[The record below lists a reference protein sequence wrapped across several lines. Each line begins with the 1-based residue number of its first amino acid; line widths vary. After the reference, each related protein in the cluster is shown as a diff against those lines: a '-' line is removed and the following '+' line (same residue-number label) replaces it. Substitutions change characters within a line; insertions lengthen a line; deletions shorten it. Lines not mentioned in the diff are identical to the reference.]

1 MRLITHLTPLLA
13 AASTVDAFL
22 LLRPHA
28 VTIRSS
34 TSSCCTSRQEQ
45 GLPCSLQR
53 AVKILLAKEDGGD
66 AKDSSAPSGSS
77 SSSSSKSDPPVTG
90 VPAPPEPFL
99 PALDPKYMCEGE
111 IGQGEFVITREGGP
125 VEEELSNENLL
136 RILRIECTDLEV
148 NTLVWKCLGY
158 RFDPDAKEW
167 TDVECFPKWRE
178 KYPNTPPD
186 LIGMSRIYSKEQ
198 DQPSLKA
205 NQALVRSVPA
215 DNKQSLKT
223 QLKPYGFTGYQY
235 RELTP
240 NKTRRAQC
248 ANWLLY
254 YREELFGYTVEE
266 LRERRRLKLE
276 AEKRQQ
282 EEEEGNKGDEWKPPV
297 KEVF

>member
-1 MRLITHLTPLLA
+1 MMRLIA
-13 AASTVDAFL
+13 YSTFLVAVAISVDAFAVLRRAIAGSYSNILCRDHGLHYSGLRAKL
-22 LLRPHA
+22 LLQTQKDGSDAEGSYDEKP
-28 VTIRSS
+28 SS
-34 TSSCCTSRQEQ
+34 GKSS
-45 GLPCSLQR
+45 LPAR
-53 AVKILLAKEDGGD
+53 M
-66 AKDSSAPSGSS
+66 P
-77 SSSSSKSDPPVTG
+77 T
-90 VPAPPEPFL
+90 PPEPFL

-111 IGQGEFVITREGGP
+111 IGDGDFVISRTEGP
-125 VEEELSNENLL
+125 TKEELSNENLL
-136 RILRIECTDLEV
+136 RILMIECSDLEV

-158 RFDPDAKEW
+158 RFDPVAKEW

-186 LIGMSRIYSKEQ
+186 LIGMTRIYSKEQ
-198 DQPSLKA
+198 DQPSLRA

-276 AEKRQQ
+276 AEKKCK
-282 EEEEGNKGDEWKPPV
+282 EEEEGKKGDEWKPPV

>member
-1 MRLITHLTPLLA
+1 
-13 AASTVDAFL
+13 VDAFL

-34 TSSCCTSRQEQ
+34 TSCCCTSRQEQ